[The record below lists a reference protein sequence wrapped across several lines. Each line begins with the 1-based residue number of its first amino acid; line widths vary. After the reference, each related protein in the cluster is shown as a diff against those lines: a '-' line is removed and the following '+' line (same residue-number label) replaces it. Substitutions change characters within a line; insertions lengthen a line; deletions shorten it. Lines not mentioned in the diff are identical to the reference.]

1 MNMRCVQVSAILL
14 FALSGFQQQA
24 ASLPAST
31 ILITAGE
38 DAMLQCPLL
47 DGSNGTT
54 ASLAPGPATLS
65 WYRKAAG
72 HRPTLLLSLSPA
84 NGSIVRYGDGVSPD
98 KVSAAANGSLLL
110 RGSELSDS
118 AVYYCCVSHGS
129 EQNKDPKHLNLRQN

>member
-24 ASLPAST
+24 APLPAST
-31 ILITAGE
+31 ILVRAGE
-38 DAMLQCPLL
+38 DAVLQCPLL

-72 HRPTLLLSLSPA
+72 HRPTLLLSLTPA
-84 NGSIVRYGDGVSPD
+84 NGSIVSLTEIPENSRINNISEKISCYSPTD
-98 KVSAAANGSLLL
+98 RTNGRFDPRAVCLLWRLLL
-110 RGSELSDS
+110 FCSD
-118 AVYYCCVSHGS
+118 GF
-129 EQNKDPKHLNLRQN
+129 